1 MPQPAIAAR
10 TRTAGIGPAR
20 LFSMPTSIN
29 VLVYIIV
36 PDIMERCYWH
46 LVVCLKSP
54 FQRLGKRIDWATQH
68 QRSKPFRPTAQ
79 WLPCRARE
87 QCTATQ
93 PSRHIFAFLRRA
105 GRTPPSRVPRMQSAM
120 STSARQ
126 MKWGRSLCPNAEV
139 ALSSRAAPI
148 SAIAARRAQ
157 RQQIQPRAEAISSG
171 PPSQQARR
179 RAEGSTEVAASS
191 TSVDEPAT
199 LNSTDEDAAA
209 RASGS
214 MSASLL
220 ASIDEAY
227 HGVTS
232 SVHDAEVAV
241 ESAWQRSPP
250 GKWWA
255 AYTQVQRSVL
265 LNVEWGGWSC
275 WMLMRPYL

>member
-1 MPQPAIAAR
+1 M
-10 TRTAGIGPAR
+10 
-20 LFSMPTSIN
+20 
-29 VLVYIIV
+29 
-36 PDIMERCYWH
+36 H
-46 LVVCLKSP
+46 
-54 FQRLGKRIDWATQH
+54 
-68 QRSKPFRPTAQ
+68 
-79 WLPCRARE
+79 
-87 QCTATQ
+87 
-93 PSRHIFAFLRRA
+93 
-105 GRTPPSRVPRMQSAM
+105 SAV

-139 ALSSRAAPI
+139 ALSSRSAPTP
-148 SAIAARRAQ
+148 AIVARRAQ
-157 RQQIQPRAEAISSG
+157 RQQIQPRAEAIRSG

-199 LNSTDEDAAA
+199 LNSTDEDAV

-255 AYTQVQRSVL
+255 AYTQVQRSV
-265 LNVEWGGWSC
+265 
-275 WMLMRPYL
+275 